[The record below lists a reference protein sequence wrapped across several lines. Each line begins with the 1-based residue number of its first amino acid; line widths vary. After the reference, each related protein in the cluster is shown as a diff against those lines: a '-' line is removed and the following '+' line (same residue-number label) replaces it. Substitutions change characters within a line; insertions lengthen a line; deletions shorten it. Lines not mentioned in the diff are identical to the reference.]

1 MNATKLRAVLIASI
15 LAFALFGLS
24 FSAILG
30 DGESVLRAI
39 SVGLLAGLA
48 GFLGTVWIAS
58 VLSDLGK

>member
-1 MNATKLRAVLIASI
+1 MNATKLLAVLIASI

-58 VLSDLGK
+58 VLSDMGK

>member
-1 MNATKLRAVLIASI
+1 MNATKLLAVLIASI

-24 FSAILG
+24 FSALLG
-30 DGESVLRAI
+30 DGENVLRAI

-58 VLSDLGK
+58 VLSDMGK

>member
-1 MNATKLRAVLIASI
+1 MNAAKIPAILIAF
-15 LAFALFGLS
+15 LVAFALFGLS
-24 FSAILG
+24 FSAVLG
-30 DGESVLRAI
+30 DGENVLRAI